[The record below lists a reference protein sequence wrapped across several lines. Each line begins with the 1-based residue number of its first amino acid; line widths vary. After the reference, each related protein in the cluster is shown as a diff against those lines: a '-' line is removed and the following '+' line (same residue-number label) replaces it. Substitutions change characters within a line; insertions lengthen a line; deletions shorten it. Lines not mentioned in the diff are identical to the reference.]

1 MKSINPKDAIGST
14 KPPITTVPM
23 NVMSE
28 LGVAMMEGSIKYGK
42 HNYRVSP
49 VRASVYVDAAW
60 RHLSKWWEGEDID
73 PDSELSHVIKAIASL
88 TVIRDAMMQD
98 SWCDDRPVK
107 AKPYTEELQAQT
119 DAVVKKYPVSVPP
132 CLEID
137 NETENSNEYR

>member
-28 LGVAMMEGSIKYGK
+28 LGVAMMEGAIKYGK

-98 SWCDDRPVK
+98 SWYDDRPVK
-107 AKPYTEELQAQT
+107 AKPYIEKLQAQT

-132 CLEID
+132 HLEID
-137 NETENSNEYR
+137 G

>member
-28 LGVAMMEGSIKYGK
+28 LGVAMMEGAIKYGK

-60 RHLSKWWEGEDID
+60 RHLSNWWEGEDID

-98 SWCDDRPVK
+98 SWYDDRPVK
-107 AKPYTEELQAQT
+107 AKPYTKKLQAQT
-119 DAVVKKYPVSVPP
+119 DAVVKKYPVAVPP
-132 CLEID
+132 HLEID
-137 NETENSNEYR
+137 E